1 MARVGIILGSEAIK
15 IVHSEKG
22 ILYSNLSYVN
32 WDNRKQDI
40 VSIGIEAKK
49 LLERIEPP
57 LEIIPIFEND
67 DINDVIIFEKL
78 FNKIFIPLKNDLEN
92 NDLVIAWKI
101 GSSEKSQKEVEKMFK
116 QFKINSLN
124 FVPSILLA
132 AVGSDV
138 DIDDD
143 YGTIILNIDY
153 QNTTAAIISK
163 DKIIS
168 YNTIPFANNYLNNE
182 IHIFFKER
190 FQLIISD
197 EETERVKHYL
207 ASIGGGKQNIQLVI
221 SGKDLMKN
229 NSKEILVHSY
239 DVKKVFTNLFSNYR
253 AMITN
258 LLENSPA
265 NIRTGITKNGLSI
278 TGELAKIYGVKEY
291 FTDFFEFPTK
301 INSQAENAVSKGTL
315 EINLNLLKKDP
326 NHFLV

>member
-1 MARVGIILGSEAIK
+1 MARVGIVLGSEAIK

-40 VSIGIEAKK
+40 ISIGFEAKK
-49 LLERIEPP
+49 LLDRIEEP

-67 DINDVIIFEKL
+67 DIKDSVIFEKL
-78 FNKIFIPLKNDLEN
+78 FNKIFVPLKADLEN
-92 NDLVIAWKI
+92 NDIVISWKI
-101 GSSEKSQKEVEKMFK
+101 GSSEKSQKKVEEMFS

-124 FVPSILLA
+124 FVPTILLA

-138 DIDDD
+138 DINDD

-153 QNTTAAIISK
+153 QNTTAAIISR

-168 YNTIPFANNYLNNE
+168 YSTIPYANNYLNNE
-182 IHIFFKER
+182 IHIFFKKQ
-190 FQLIISD
+190 FQIIISD

-207 ASIGGGKQNIQLVI
+207 ASIGSGKQNIQLVI
-221 SGKDLMKN
+221 TGKDLMKN
-229 NSKEILVHSY
+229 SIKEILVNSS

-253 AMITN
+253 AMITS
-258 LLENSPA
+258 LLESSPA

-291 FTDFFEFPTK
+291 FTDFFEFPTW
-301 INSQAENAVSKGTL
+301 INSQAENAVSNGTL
-315 EINLNLLKKDP
+315 EIGLNLLKKDP
-326 NHFLV
+326 QKFLS